1 MSASTSIVR
10 SILGRNRE
18 LTFELARRE
27 VLERYAGS
35 ALGGAWSLLAPLLT
49 MALYVFLFGFVFP
62 ARFGSQGSP
71 WPGAALILA
80 ALVPWLALVEV
91 ATRAPAVFTSQ
102 RSLVRQVVFPIEV
115 LPARLVAATLVPWAV
130 GIAVSLAV
138 AVAAGGVKA
147 TMLLL
152 PALWALQALGML
164 GLALLLAPL
173 GAWLRDTKD
182 VVAFL
187 ASAGLFAAPILLL
200 PATIESLP
208 RAVQVALLL
217 NPATH
222 MALVHRDA
230 LVAGS
235 FEHPASWIVFPA
247 TCLALLAVGSAV
259 FARARHAIAE
269 VV

>member
-1 MSASTSIVR
+1 MSASTAIVR

-35 ALGGAWSLLAPLLT
+35 ALGGAWALLAPLLT

-71 WPGAALILA
+71 WPAAALILA

-152 PALWALQALGML
+152 PALWA
-164 GLALLLAPL
+164 
-173 GAWLRDTKD
+173 
-182 VVAFL
+182 
-187 ASAGLFAAPILLL
+187 
-200 PATIESLP
+200 
-208 RAVQVALLL
+208 
-217 NPATH
+217 
-222 MALVHRDA
+222 
-230 LVAGS
+230 
-235 FEHPASWIVFPA
+235 
-247 TCLALLAVGSAV
+247 
-259 FARARHAIAE
+259 
-269 VV
+269 